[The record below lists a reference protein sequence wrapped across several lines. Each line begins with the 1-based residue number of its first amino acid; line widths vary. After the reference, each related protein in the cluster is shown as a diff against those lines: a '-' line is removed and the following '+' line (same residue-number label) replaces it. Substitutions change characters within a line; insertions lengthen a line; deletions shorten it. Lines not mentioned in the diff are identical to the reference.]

1 MNVLLV
7 NNDGDSWN
15 ELQAV
20 AKAAGYNVTPIHHSA
35 IGAIDPRGYDFA
47 ILSGGWWYDDEV
59 ELLRNY
65 AEELMFIRTTPIPI
79 LGICLG
85 MLLMHV
91 TVDQAV
97 PLMDEREH
105 GWKEIDVNVSGQM
118 IFDFPE
124 KIKVFK
130 NHDRAVFE
138 TDPLFDEVASSS
150 GHAEILVHRTR
161 PLVGVQFHPEI
172 GETEKSAVTM
182 LQTLVNA
189 LMARSAQFE
198 DTSTS

>member
-7 NNDGDSWN
+7 NNDSDTWD

-20 AKAAGYNVTPIHHSA
+20 AKAAGYNVTPIHCSA
-35 IGAIDPRGYDFA
+35 IGAIDPRGYNLA

-59 ELLRNY
+59 ELLETY

-79 LGICLG
+79 LGICIG
-85 MLLMHV
+85 MQLMHV
-91 TVDQAV
+91 SVDQAV
-97 PLMDEREH
+97 PLMAEREN

-138 TDPLFDEVASSS
+138 TDPQFDEVASSS
-150 GHAEILVHRTR
+150 GHAEILLHRTR
-161 PLVGVQFHPEI
+161 PLLGVQFHPEV
-172 GETEKSAVTM
+172 GETKEAAAM
-182 LQTLVNA
+182 LKTLVDA
-189 LMARSAQFE
+189 LLKRSRQFSGTL
-198 DTSTS
+198 DS